1 MASPQAPVTDSPVVE
16 TDPDLVVVEAE
27 PEAAFRPGA
36 LVLDW
41 ARLAA
46 RPFGIYLASRFVVLI
61 GIWFA
66 SRINPPISVGSSL
79 TGWDGAW
86 YMQVADQ
93 GYPHV
98 LPHLPTGAVAQN
110 NTAFFPLYPL
120 TVRAVSLLGFSTR
133 ISGLLVAG
141 AAGLATVLLLWLLL
155 RRVWDAD
162 AADRGVALFCFFP
175 GAMVL
180 SMTYSEPLM
189 LALVLGCLLAL
200 HSRQWLVAGVL
211 AGLSTA
217 CRPNAMA
224 LVLACGWAAAVAIK
238 QRREWRSLVA
248 PLLAPTGFV
257 AFQGFLWAR
266 TGAVDSWWKTQNQ
279 GWGEKLSVTAT
290 WDRIDATIHQ
300 PLHDVNLTL
309 AVAGTVVVAVT
320 LVFLWKAKLPGPV
333 VAYGLGVVVLALL
346 SQTLGARPRFVL
358 TAFPLV
364 VAPARFVRGI
374 AFTTLVACMATVLG
388 AFTVLS
394 LCSLLATP

>member
-1 MASPQAPVTDSPVVE
+1 MVSTLTPDTDSPVVE
-16 TDPDLVVVEAE
+16 TDPDPVVVETGTDAT
-27 PEAAFRPGA
+27 PG
-36 LVLDW
+36 LRTWTLGW

-61 GIWFA
+61 GVWFA
-66 SRINPPISVGSSL
+66 SRINPPVSVGSAL

-86 YMQVADQ
+86 YLQVADQ
-93 GYPHV
+93 GYPAV
-98 LPHLPTGAVAQN
+98 LPQLPTGLVAQN
-110 NTAFFPLYPL
+110 TTAFFPLYPI
-120 TVRAVSLLGFSTR
+120 TVRAVGLLGFSTR

-141 AAGLATVLLLWLLL
+141 VAGLATVLLLWLLL
-155 RRVWDAD
+155 RRVWDSD

-211 AGLSTA
+211 AGLCTA
-217 CRPNAMA
+217 SRPNALA
-224 LVLACGWAAAVAIK
+224 LFLACAWAAAVAIK
-238 QRREWRSLVA
+238 RRLEWRSLVA
-248 PLLAPTGFV
+248 PLLAPTGFL

-266 TGAVDSWWKTQNQ
+266 TGALDSWWQTQNE
-279 GWGEKLSVTAT
+279 GWGEKLSASAT
-290 WDRIDATIHQ
+290 WDRIEATIGQ
-300 PLHDVNLTL
+300 PLQDVNLTL
-309 AVAGTVVVAVT
+309 AAVGTLVVAVM

-333 VAYGLGVVVLALL
+333 VAYALGIVALAFF
-346 SQTLGARPRFVL
+346 SKTLGARPRFIL

-364 VAPARFVRGI
+364 VAPAQMLRGI
-374 AFTTLVACMATVLG
+374 AFTTVVACMATVLG

-394 LCSLLATP
+394 LCSQLATP

>member
-1 MASPQAPVTDSPVVE
+1 MASTVAPDSNSPE
-16 TDPDLVVVEAE
+16 VEADRDRLIVE
-27 PEAAFRPGA
+27 VGTEATPRIRAWVA
-36 LVLDW
+36 EW

-66 SRINPPISVGSSL
+66 SRINPPISVASSL
-79 TGWDGAW
+79 KGWDGAW
-86 YMQVADQ
+86 YMLVADR
-93 GYPHV
+93 GYPAV
-98 LPHLPTGAVAQN
+98 LPHLPTGLVAQN
-110 NTAFFPLYPL
+110 TTAFFPLYPL
-120 TVRAVSLLGFSTR
+120 AVRAVRLLGFSTGV
-133 ISGLLVAG
+133 SGVLVAG

-155 RRVWDAD
+155 RRVWDSD

-200 HSRQWLVAGVL
+200 HSRRWLVAGVL
-211 AGLSTA
+211 AGLCTA
-217 CRPNAMA
+217 CRPNALA

-248 PLLAPTGFV
+248 PLLAPTGFL

-266 TGAVDSWWKTQNQ
+266 TGAIDSWWQTQNE
-279 GWGEKLSVTAT
+279 GWGEKLSASAS
-290 WDRIDATIHQ
+290 WDRIEATIRQ
-300 PLHDVNLTL
+300 PLGDVNLTL
-309 AVAGTVVVAVT
+309 AVAGLLVVAVL

-333 VAYGLGVVVLALL
+333 VAYALGIVALALL
-346 SQTLGARPRFVL
+346 SKTLGARPRFVL

-364 VAPARFVRGI
+364 VAPARFLRGI
-374 AFTTLVACMATVLG
+374 AFTTVVACLATVLG